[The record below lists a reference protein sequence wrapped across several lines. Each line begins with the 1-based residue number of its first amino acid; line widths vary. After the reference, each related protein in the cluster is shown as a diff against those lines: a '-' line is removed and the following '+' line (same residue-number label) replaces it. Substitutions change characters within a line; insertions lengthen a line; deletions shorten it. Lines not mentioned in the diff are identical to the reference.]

1 METQEIDAASY
12 WKYQFTSIFDRTY
25 LTEYQVIDIDKV
37 DFDVNESRA
46 AIRNKFKLVQVE
58 VKRVKDIGVND
69 TTFIVYTHLGEIL
82 NYNDI
87 VLGYDLAALNVNE

>member
-1 METQEIDAASY
+1 M
-12 WKYQFTSIFDRTY
+12 
-25 LTEYQVIDIDKV
+25 
-37 DFDVNESRA
+37 
-46 AIRNKFKLVQVE
+46 QVE